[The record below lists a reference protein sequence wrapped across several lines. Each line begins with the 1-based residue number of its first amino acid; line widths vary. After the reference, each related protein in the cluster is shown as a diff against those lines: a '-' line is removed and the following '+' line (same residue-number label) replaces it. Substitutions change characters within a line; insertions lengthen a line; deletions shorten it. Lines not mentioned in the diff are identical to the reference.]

1 MGYRINKRKRRVEVM
16 GEADLD
22 AIVKKVTA
30 AGGAGWVVTASI
42 PLEVFREA
50 IERAME
56 SQAQAHTP
64 RPIGFRVVSDD
75 TDHGL
80 VTGLPFT
87 PPTTE
92 EE

>member
-1 MGYRINKRKRRVEVM
+1 MPYRINKRKRRVEVT

-30 AGGAGWVVTASI
+30 AGGSGWVVTASI

-50 IERAME
+50 IERAMA
-56 SQAQAHTP
+56 SQAPTP

-87 PPTTE
+87 PPATE
-92 EE
+92 DE